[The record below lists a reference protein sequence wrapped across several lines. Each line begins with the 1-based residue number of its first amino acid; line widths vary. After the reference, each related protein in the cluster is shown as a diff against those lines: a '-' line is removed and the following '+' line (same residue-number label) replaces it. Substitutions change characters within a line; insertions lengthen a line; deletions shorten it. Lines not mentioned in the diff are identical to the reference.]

1 MLKKLGLSALLLTVA
16 ATTGAQAHMI
26 WLERDGAAARAYFGE
41 WAEDLRE
48 TEDTHL
54 KRIPT
59 PQAVTRGGAA
69 PVVTRAPDHFALAAV
84 SAGDVRVRT
93 GGVNDKSSYT
103 LFQAKVGREDTV
115 GLMALELVPQTA
127 GGSVFTLLLNGQP
140 LPKTQVTVFGP
151 PKWSKELRSDDA
163 GRVTIP
169 TPWPGQYVVEASHV
183 EKQDGALDGKPYNQ
197 IRHVATLT
205 FTTAP

>member
-59 PQAVTRGGAA
+59 PQAVTRGGGA

-84 SAGDVRVRT
+84 PAGDVRVRT

-103 LFQAKVGREDTV
+103 LFQAKVGREDTT